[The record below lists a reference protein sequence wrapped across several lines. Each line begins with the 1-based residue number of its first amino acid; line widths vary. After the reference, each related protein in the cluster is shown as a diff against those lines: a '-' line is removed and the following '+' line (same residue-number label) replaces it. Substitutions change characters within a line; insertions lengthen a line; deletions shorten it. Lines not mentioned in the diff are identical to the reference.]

1 MALFNLSNITAALA
15 DTKESGVS
23 FAGLAKKWETVQD
36 GKLETRNS
44 LSRDYQNCETIS
56 KNI

>member
-36 GKLETRNS
+36 G
-44 LSRDYQNCETIS
+44 
-56 KNI
+56 